1 MQQLSFKNRIASN
14 YIITTA
20 LLIFVVF
27 FVIYS
32 IVKFSVYVKV
42 NNDIKIEVAK
52 HLKEIEVKENC
63 VLSSEK
69 SNGRKSS
76 LTK

>member
-1 MQQLSFKNRIASN
+1 MPQFSFKNRIASY

-32 IVKFSVYVKV
+32 IVKFSVYNHL
-42 NNDIKIEVAK
+42 NNDIKSEVEK
-52 HLKEIEVKENC
+52 HLSEIKIEDNNFHLMHKQEWKE
-63 VLSSEK
+63 
-69 SNGRKSS
+69 R
-76 LTK
+76 